1 MKIVEIKTLNMIAP
15 LGIDTK
21 PYFSW
26 KMESDQQ
33 GTMQEAYQIQVK
45 AEKNETDC
53 WNTGKVESEQSIF
66 VWYQGEALK
75 SRTVYEVTVTV
86 WDNHGNEDT

>member
-53 WNTGKVESEQSIF
+53 WNT
-66 VWYQGEALK
+66 
-75 SRTVYEVTVTV
+75 
-86 WDNHGNEDT
+86 

>member
-33 GTMQEAYQIQVK
+33 GTMQEAYQIR
-45 AEKNETDC
+45 
-53 WNTGKVESEQSIF
+53 
-66 VWYQGEALK
+66 LK
-75 SRTVYEVTVTV
+75 QRKMRRLLEYRKGGIGTVNFCVVS
-86 WDNHGNEDT
+86 G